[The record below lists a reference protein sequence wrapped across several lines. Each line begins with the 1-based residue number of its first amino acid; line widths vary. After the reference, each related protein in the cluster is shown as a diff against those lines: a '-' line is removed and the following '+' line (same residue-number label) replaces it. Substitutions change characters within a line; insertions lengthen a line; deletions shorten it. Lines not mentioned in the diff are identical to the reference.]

1 MTIGGWIIFAI
12 LALMVLGFGICGAYL
27 IENVAGKIISSQNYI
42 LEVSYGRFKY
52 GHQMGNPAL

>member
-52 GHQMGNPAL
+52 GHQIGN